1 MWSQSQET
9 LHTYARTFI
18 ALSTAKPKRP
28 LEPDEVSCV
37 ICAVVICMLVNYT
50 TAVKPFWSNRGPY
63 YMSCL
68 ACQQVDAI
76 DGPDSYTMIHIG
88 RGGRERKGEGGRER
102 EGEEG
107 RRREGEE
114 GREMKGEGG
123 GGGGRC
129 SWVVTVVVAQQG
141 PPTSAR
147 RSHLHCVLTR

>member
-1 MWSQSQET
+1 
-9 LHTYARTFI
+9 
-18 ALSTAKPKRP
+18 
-28 LEPDEVSCV
+28 
-37 ICAVVICMLVNYT
+37 
-50 TAVKPFWSNRGPY
+50 
-63 YMSCL
+63 MSCL

-102 EGEEG
+102 KGEGG
-107 RRREGEE
+107 RERKGG

-123 GGGGRC
+123 GGRY

-141 PPTSAR
+141 PPTSVR